1 MANPEFDDQE
11 EEMKEM
17 NEKLRRAKEL
27 EDKLNN
33 EILEIH
39 RELSRVNWE
48 LDDMEKRNE
57 VLVEQCNYQEK
68 LIEELRLSE

>member
-1 MANPEFDDQE
+1 
-11 EEMKEM
+11 MKEM

-57 VLVEQCNYQEK
+57 VLVE
-68 LIEELRLSE
+68 